1 MGINDMK
8 LSYGGRRL
16 LGSNAFKNGIIAGAA
31 LWMVVGVSCAAFAQ
45 VSATG
50 TGQAA
55 AGADAS
61 AGAQSGSTA
70 AVTQNYYSGGTTR
83 VENAGTTG
91 VTYGGGTNNTTRN
104 IIQGGTQDTYRATI
118 RNTPD
123 VYAPNVSG
131 GTNSCLVG
139 MSGGGSVAGFGIGI
153 GGNWSDP
160 DCERRQLAALAFN
173 TGQQALA
180 QEIICGSTAVRE
192 ARQRMGQP
200 CLVDVQAAQARAAA
214 NQPPVILAGAP
225 AVPGEVIGGGAVP
238 QSRSAVNTVPDWCMT
253 ASPQERR
260 RYPQCTGLTG
270 VR

>member
-1 MGINDMK
+1 MQKTIFHA
-8 LSYGGRRL
+8 SVY
-16 LGSNAFKNGIIAGAA
+16 LGVALGLMAA
-31 LWMVVGVSCAAFAQ
+31 IVSPASAQ

-61 AGAQSGSTA
+61 AGAASRSGAS
-70 AVTQNYYSGGTTR
+70 VTQNYYQSGESRTVVDYT
-83 VENAGTTG
+83 
-91 VTYGGGTNNTTRN
+91 GGTNNRTTV
-104 IIQGGTQDTYRATI
+104 QGGTQDTYRATI

-139 MSGGGSVAGFGIGI
+139 ISGGGSVAGFGIGL

-160 DCERRQLAALAFN
+160 DCERRQLAALLYN
-173 TGQQALA
+173 TGQQNVA
-180 QEIICGSTAVRE
+180 QEVLCASREVRE

-200 CLVDVQAAQARAAA
+200 CRADQTQQIAQQPVMVANTTAGPVQ
-214 NQPPVILAGAP
+214 
-225 AVPGEVIGGGAVP
+225 VIGGGAVP
-238 QSRSAVNTVPDWCMT
+238 QPTASVNTVPDWCLT

-260 RYPQCTGLTG
+260 RYSQCAGPTI